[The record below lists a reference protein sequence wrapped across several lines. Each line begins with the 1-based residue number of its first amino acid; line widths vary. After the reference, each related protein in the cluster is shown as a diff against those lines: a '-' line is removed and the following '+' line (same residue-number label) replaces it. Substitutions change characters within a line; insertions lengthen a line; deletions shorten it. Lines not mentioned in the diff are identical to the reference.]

1 MEFKRVLLGY
11 SPSEVALCIEN
22 LQTELDTTRKQVH
35 SLAQENRRL
44 AYAND
49 ELKMKLSIYEELY
62 RGRQSPGRTKPSVQS
77 TPKE

>member
-44 AYAND
+44 EYTND

-62 RGRQSPGRTKPSVQS
+62 RGRRSPGSTNPSVQS

>member
-1 MEFKRVLLGY
+1 MEFKRVLLGC
-11 SPSEVALCIEN
+11 SPSEVALCIES
-22 LQTELDTTRKQVH
+22 LQTELDTTQKQVH

-44 AYAND
+44 EYAND